1 MQGYGTELSIGL
13 IVYFVVKDIIVP
25 LVINW
30 RKQHRLTLKTQKIV
44 VPQVVHNNPNDKPG
58 KSQECLK
65 HMKKLTE
72 LATEVTNIK
81 DDIVEMKKNN
91 REDHREIFR
100 EINKLRR

>member
-1 MQGYGTELSIGL
+1 MQGYGTELSLGL
-13 IVYFVVKDIIVP
+13 LAFLVVKDVVVP

-44 VPQVVHNNPNDKPG
+44 VPTNNPNGKPG
-58 KSQECLK
+58 KATECLR